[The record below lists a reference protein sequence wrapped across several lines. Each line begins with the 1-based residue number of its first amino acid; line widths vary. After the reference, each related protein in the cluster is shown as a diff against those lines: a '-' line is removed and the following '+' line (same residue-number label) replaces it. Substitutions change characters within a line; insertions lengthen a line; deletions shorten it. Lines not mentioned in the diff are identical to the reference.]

1 MEEHHPQRCDDAQAG
16 QCSDL
21 SGAHTTHFGSGLC
34 GVGDSAGSAIQAC
47 WAMSGGVT
55 ARSDAPAGSPDHTGD
70 RSQITSGGGARTVR
84 NAVVDTP
91 S

>member
-1 MEEHHPQRCDDAQAG
+1 
-16 QCSDL
+16 
-21 SGAHTTHFGSGLC
+21 
-34 GVGDSAGSAIQAC
+34 
-47 WAMSGGVT
+47 MSGGVT

>member
-16 QCSDL
+16 QRSDL

-34 GVGDSAGSAIQAC
+34 GVGDSAVSAIGLAGRC
-47 WAMSGGVT
+47 SAVSPHDRM
-55 ARSDAPAGSPDHTGD
+55 APAGSPDHTGD
-70 RSQITSGGGARTVR
+70 RWQITSGGGARTVR